1 MPSWLTSVL
10 TRLIVDL
17 AQASTAVAALAG
29 AWVHATR
36 SSSSVPRVRVEVLP
50 AATAFISERILRI
63 NGKPP
68 PSEWGVLGG
77 LYATRDGHVRIHD
90 SFVHHRA
97 RLLRVLGVPEAE
109 ERREAIADAV
119 RVWDKVQL
127 EEAALASGA
136 VVYAL
141 RSESEWDS
149 TPQAQAQAGH
159 FPISLRATPSPSPVT
174 SSHSILAGP
183 SPRPLTGLRVLDLS
197 RVIAAPVAGRT
208 LAALGADVLWITSPN
223 LPSLPGLDSDMA
235 RGKRSVT
242 LDLDIPADAEQLR
255 ELVKTA
261 HVFLQSYR
269 PGALDSRGWGR
280 EDVRRLNPGI
290 IYAS

>member
-1 MPSWLTSVL
+1 
-10 TRLIVDL
+10 
-17 AQASTAVAALAG
+17 
-29 AWVHATR
+29 
-36 SSSSVPRVRVEVLP
+36 
-50 AATAFISERILRI
+50 
-63 NGKPP
+63 
-68 PSEWGVLGG
+68 
-77 LYATRDGHVRIHD
+77 VRIHD

-97 RLLRVLGVPEAE
+97 RLLRVLGLPEAE
-109 ERREAIADAV
+109 ERREAVADAV
-119 RVWDKVQL
+119 REWDKVQL
-127 EEAALASGA
+127 EEAALSGGA

-149 TPQAQAQAGH
+149 TPQAQAQTGH
-159 FPISLRATPSPSPVT
+159 FPISLRAASSPSVP
-174 SSHSILAGP
+174 SSHPILSGP

-242 LDLDIPADAEQLR
+242 LDLNNPADTAQLR